1 MTTSTAPS
9 AQVGL
14 PELVPSEDMIVQA
27 IQPRLVPSTKPK
39 VGLAFQGGSFLA
51 GAIDAGVVR
60 GLVEARA
67 FDRYDI
73 TAFSGT
79 SAGALVAAVCWRHA
93 LQEKMANA
101 PEVLRRQW
109 LHNAYGIIQYPWV
122 GDQLKLLDY
131 LWSSSNPIYFWWK
144 DRGPVQWL
152 HGLFRIWLDMYVE
165 PETCMRMLYERY
177 VLQATPPGN
186 LVRAQEKFNKDENR
200 PRLIVGATRVKDS
213 EDVNITDDD
222 FFAELINALKDHRG
236 DPGAAI
242 REAAE
247 YMSQGIMASGSLDSI
262 NGMTNIERG
271 RHAGT
276 YLDGAWA
283 ENPPVKGLLDGGVN
297 EIWIVEVFPKQ
308 CADVPNS
315 FAQRE
320 DRREELWQ
328 NAVVEQQLAF
338 INKVNLWLKTGQL
351 ISREIAPDE
360 PSNDATQSEQQSA
373 KPHNDK
379 LSDLAEELRKKLQ
392 SEERADL
399 LDVFRK
405 GVDHSEDYIDND
417 EMIVE
422 KAIKPYRS
430 VKTCCIQLPPE
441 LQKLTGGARI
451 VNAPGFLVDKME
463 LGRANTLHFLTT
475 LH

>member
-1 MTTSTAPS
+1 MTTSTVPS
-9 AQVGL
+9 TQVGL
-14 PELVPSEDMIVQA
+14 PELARSGDMVVRATQSE
-27 IQPRLVPSTKPK
+27 PTLTKPK

-67 FDRYDI
+67 FDQYDI
-73 TAFSGT
+73 RAFSGT

-93 LQEKMANA
+93 LHERMANA

-109 LHNAYGIIQYPWV
+109 LHNAYGVIQNQWV

-131 LWSSSNPIYFWWK
+131 FCSSNRIYFWWK
-144 DRGPVQWL
+144 DHGPVQWL
-152 HGLFRIWLDMYVE
+152 HSLFRIWLDIYVE
-165 PETCMRMLYERY
+165 PETCMRTLYERY

-186 LVRAQEKFNKDENR
+186 LVRAQEKFDKDENR
-200 PRLIVGATRVKDS
+200 PRLIVGAARVKDS
-213 EDVNITDDD
+213 EAVNITDDD
-222 FFAELINALKDHRG
+222 FFAELIQALKDHRG
-236 DPGAAI
+236 DPEAAI
-242 REAAE
+242 RAAAE

-262 NGMTNIERG
+262 NGMTKIERG
-271 RHAGT
+271 RHVGT

-283 ENPPVKGLLDGGVN
+283 ENPPLKGLLDGGVN

-308 CADVPNS
+308 CAELPKT

-338 INKVNLWLKTGQL
+338 INRVNLWLKTEQL
-351 ISREIAPDE
+351 ISAEIALDE
-360 PSNDATQSEQQSA
+360 LA
-373 KPHNDK
+373 DK
-379 LSDLAEELRKKLQ
+379 LRGKLK

-405 GVDHSEDYIDND
+405 GVDHSEDYIDDD
-417 EMIVE
+417 EMIV
-422 KAIKPYRS
+422 KRAIKPYRP
-430 VKTCCIQLPPE
+430 VKTRCIQLPPE
-441 LQKLTGGARI
+441 LQALTGGARI

-463 LGRANTLHFLTT
+463 LGRANALHFLTT
-475 LH
+475 LQ

>member
-1 MTTSTAPS
+1 MTISTAPS

-14 PELVPSEDMIVQA
+14 PKLAPSGDMVVRQT
-27 IQPRLVPSTKPK
+27 QPEPMPTKRK

-60 GLVEARA
+60 GLVEAGA

-73 TAFSGT
+73 RAFSGT

-93 LQEKMANA
+93 LHERMANA

-109 LHNAYGIIQYPWV
+109 LHNAYGVIQNQWV

-131 LWSSSNPIYFWWK
+131 WWSITNPFYFWWK
-144 DRGPVQWL
+144 DHGSVQWL

-165 PETCMRMLYERY
+165 PELCMRTLYERY
-177 VLQATPPGN
+177 VLQATSPGN
-186 LVRAQEKFNKDENR
+186 LVSAQEKFDNDENR

-222 FFAELINALKDHRG
+222 FFTELSKALKDHRG
-236 DPGAAI
+236 DPEAAI
-242 REAAE
+242 HEAAE
-247 YMSQGIMASGSLDSI
+247 YMRQGIMASGSLDSI
-262 NGMTNIERG
+262 NGMTTIERG

-283 ENPPVKGLLDGGVN
+283 DNPPLKGLLDCGVN
-297 EIWIVEVFPKQ
+297 EIWVVEVFPKQ
-308 CADVPNS
+308 CAEIPNT

-338 INKVNLWLKTGQL
+338 INKINLWLKTGQL
-351 ISREIAPDE
+351 ISDR
-360 PSNDATQSEQQSA
+360 PSDHATQPEQQSA
-373 KPHNDK
+373 KPHDNDN
-379 LSDLAEELRKKLQ
+379 LNALAEGLRKKLQ

-399 LDVFRK
+399 LDLFRK

-417 EMIVE
+417 EMIV
-422 KAIKPYRS
+422 KKSIKPYRS
-430 VKTCCIQLPPE
+430 VKTRCIRLPPE
-441 LQKLTGGARI
+441 FQKLTGGARI

-463 LGRANTLHFLTT
+463 LGRANALAFLGNLH
-475 LH
+475 